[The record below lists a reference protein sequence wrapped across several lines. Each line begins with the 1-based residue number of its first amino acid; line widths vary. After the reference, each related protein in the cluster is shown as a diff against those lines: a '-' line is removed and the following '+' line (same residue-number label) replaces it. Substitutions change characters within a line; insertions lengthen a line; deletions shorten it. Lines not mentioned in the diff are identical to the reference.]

1 MINRITRKGKF
12 IWQAYKTFVHSA
24 IHQPDSEE
32 GVKDIS
38 YWREIFFTN
47 CILYSLPFSLIA
59 FVPSVIITY
68 ERGLSAIPVVSFLT
82 LFSVIFICLNRRFSL
97 LFRKAFVV
105 TLLYALGIFL
115 TIYFGD
121 FGIGTIFILAVSV
134 FIALLFRSEVVYG
147 SVLLN
152 FVIYGFLAA
161 EIKFGWFSWAVNRYD
176 PAMWIVYTSNFL
188 FLNTIIIVQIRNVI
202 GGLENTLM
210 HEQQLLVDLQT
221 EIEDKVKRNEQLKE
235 SETHYKSLFLL
246 NPSPMWIYNV
256 DTLQFLQV
264 NEAATLRYGYTEE
277 EFLSMS
283 IKDIRSNE
291 KIEELQKILQ
301 LSLRTNTSSQN
312 ITQHRTKDGK
322 QFYVEVICNP
332 IKFKGK
338 HARLVITRNIHAQI
352 EYTRAIQ
359 RQNNKLQNIAYIQS
373 HVVRAPL
380 ARILGLTQ
388 LIKDEPGHESRDP
401 ELINYLD
408 TSVKELDDIVKS
420 IISNTEDILPEEHPT
435 IINPLS
441 INEGKI

>member
-1 MINRITRKGKF
+1 MINRLTQQGKY
-12 IWQAYKTFVHSA
+12 IWQTYKMFVCRA
-24 IHQPDSEE
+24 IHQPDSQD

-38 YWREIFFTN
+38 YWREVFFTN

-59 FVPSVIITY
+59 FVPSFIITY
-68 ERGLSAIPVVSFLT
+68 ERGLSAIPVVSFFS
-82 LFSVIFICLNRRFSL
+82 LFSVVIICLNHRFSL

-105 TLLYALGIFL
+105 TILYALAIFL

-121 FGIGTIFILAVSV
+121 FGIGTIYILAVSV
-134 FIALLFRSEVVYG
+134 FIALLFRNEIVYG

-152 FVIYGFLAA
+152 FLIYSFLAA
-161 EIKFGWFSWAVNRYD
+161 EIKFTWFSWAINRYD
-176 PAMWIVYTSNFL
+176 PAMWIVYSSNFL
-188 FLNTIIIVQIRNVI
+188 FLNTIIIIQIRNVI
-202 GGLENTLM
+202 GGLENTLI
-210 HEQQLLVDLQT
+210 HEQQLLVDLQK
-221 EIEDKVKRNEQLKE
+221 EITDKVQRNEQLKE

-264 NEAATLRYGYTEE
+264 NEAATLRYGYSEE
-277 EFLSMS
+277 EFLRMS
-283 IKDIRSNE
+283 IKDIRSKE
-291 KIEELQKILQ
+291 KVEELQKILQ

-312 ITQHRTKDGK
+312 ITQHCTKEGK

-359 RQNNKLQNIAYIQS
+359 RQNNKLQNIAFIQS

-388 LIKDEPGHESRDP
+388 LIKDEPGYRHMDI
-401 ELINYLD
+401 INYLD